1 MNETV
6 SVPQER
12 YDVSGHS
19 SASRSFAFTT
29 QPSVALLKS
38 ILVKLYVSADDSTHV
53 LDAPESQTLHFKID
67 AVCVTKRTDPM
78 RLSTFISLHKVPF

>member
-38 ILVKLYVSADDSTHV
+38 MLVKLYVSADDSTHV
-53 LDAPESQTLHFKID
+53 LDAPE
-67 AVCVTKRTDPM
+67 
-78 RLSTFISLHKVPF
+78 

>member
-19 SASRSFAFTT
+19 SASKSFAFTT
-29 QPSVALLKS
+29 QPSVALLKWNFVRFS
-38 ILVKLYVSADDSTHV
+38 LMSPITHV
-53 LDAPESQTLHFKID
+53 FEAVESQILHLRTD

-78 RLSTFISLHKVPF
+78 RLSMFISLHNVPF